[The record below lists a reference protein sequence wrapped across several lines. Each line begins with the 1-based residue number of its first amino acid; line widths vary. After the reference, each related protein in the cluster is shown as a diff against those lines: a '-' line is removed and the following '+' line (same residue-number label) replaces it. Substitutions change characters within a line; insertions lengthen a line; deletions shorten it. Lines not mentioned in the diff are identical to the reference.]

1 MSQGT
6 FVGRQ
11 PIVDRDQH
19 VVAYE
24 LLFRGSREAQVA
36 VIDEVGRAV
45 VRVMVNTFASMGMEA
60 VLGQSD
66 GFFNVNR
73 EVLLSDA
80 IEALPRERVV
90 IEILE
95 DVEPDDDVIARCR
108 RLHEDGFRLA
118 LDDWI
123 VDDPRTPLLPWAEIV
138 KVDLPAIAPRE
149 LRRLVRSLREHDLLL
164 LAEKVET
171 TEEFE
176 TCHRLG
182 FDRFQGYYFARPVV
196 LEGKDLDAAK
206 TTLIQLLQQISAEA
220 ESRMIVESFKQDAKL
235 SLNLLRLVNTA
246 GRTARVRLESIEDA
260 VRHLGLQH
268 LARWVSILLYAQDD
282 GSDLR
287 SPLLTTAAHRGR
299 LMELVVA
306 GNASAE
312 IDDAQRERAF
322 LVGMLSLA
330 DALLGRSIEDLVL
343 ELRLGDE
350 VARALTHHDGEL
362 GQLLTLAEAVERSR
376 VEKFEGEL
384 ERWHLDL
391 DGLAQ
396 IEHEAYAWV
405 HRLIEP
411 DPQASAR

>member
-1 MSQGT
+1 MSQGA
-6 FVGRQ
+6 FIGRQ
-11 PIVDRDQH
+11 PIVDRNQH

-24 LLFRGSREAQVA
+24 LLFRSSRNAQVA
-36 VIDEVGRAV
+36 DFDEVGRAA

-80 IEALPRERVV
+80 IEALPRDRVV
-90 IEILE
+90 IEVLE
-95 DVEPDDDVIARCR
+95 DVEPDEEVIARCR
-108 RLHEDGFRLA
+108 ALTEAGFRIA

-123 VDDPRTPLLPWAEIV
+123 VDDPRAPLLPFSEIV
-138 KVDLPAIAPRE
+138 KVDLPAIPSKE

-171 TEEFE
+171 AKEFE

-182 FDRFQGYYFARPVV
+182 FDRFQGYYFARPIV

-220 ESRMIVESFKQDAKL
+220 ESRVIVDSFKQDAKL
-235 SLNLLRLVNTA
+235 SLNLLRIVNTA
-246 GRTARVRLESIEDA
+246 GKSARVRLESIDDA

-282 GSDLR
+282 GADLR

-299 LMELVVA
+299 LMELVISQ
-306 GNASAE
+306 NASAGE
-312 IDDAQRERAF
+312 GDAQRERAF

-330 DALLGRSIEDLVL
+330 DALLGRSIEDLVQ
-343 ELRLGDE
+343 ELCLSDE
-350 VARALTHHDGEL
+350 VARALTHHEGEL
-362 GQLLTLAEAVERSR
+362 GELLTLAEAVERSQ
-376 VEKFEGEL
+376 VEKFEDDL
-384 ERWHLDL
+384 ERWHLDFTEL
-391 DGLAQ
+391 SR

-405 HRLIEP
+405 HGLIAP
-411 DPQASAR
+411 DAEASAR